1 MGFLRYVRACAVC
14 QKFYPPADWLCS
26 ACWSR
31 LKSELLR
38 PDDVYRAEKNFS
50 HLRLF
55 DWHEENDRFMR
66 RLIDSL
72 KGGGPKFV
80 FGRLGMECFSR
91 FVHTPLWARDERPVF
106 VPAPPRGDPLKDHAR
121 RLAEALAARFNG
133 EVCPVLR
140 KKRDDSSQRQKT
152 RRERGLI
159 ELSAGE
165 GLKKGAPC
173 VFADD
178 TLTTGA
184 TARAAFRALGS
195 PKQFF
200 VFTLAYR
207 RPPESWLED

>member
-1 MGFLRYVRACAVC
+1 MSFLRYIRACAVC
-14 QKFYPPADWLCS
+14 QKFYPPTDWLCR
-26 ACWSR
+26 ACWRR
-31 LKSELLR
+31 LESELLP
-38 PDDVYRAEKNFS
+38 PDDVYRVEKNLP

-72 KGGGPKFV
+72 KGGGPEFV
-80 FGRLGMECFSR
+80 FERLGMECFSR
-91 FVHTPLWARDERPVF
+91 FVHIPLWAKNERPVF

-121 RLAEALAARFNG
+121 CLAKALAWRFNG

-140 KKRDDSSQRQKT
+140 KKRGDASQRQKT

-159 ELSAGE
+159 ELLTAE
-165 GLKKGAPC
+165 GLKKDAPC

-184 TARAAFRALGS
+184 TARAAFRALER

-207 RPPESWLED
+207 RPPESWMEE